1 MHGPTWNLYGFV
13 PMEEQTYDIL
23 VQIDMVLRLIA
34 FFYFAEWGYR
44 AYVIVA
50 RRGVKDVFP
59 GA

>member
-1 MHGPTWNLYGFV
+1 
-13 PMEEQTYDIL
+13 MEEQTYDIL